1 MEENRL
7 QEENLIEIDGLTE
20 AEAEKIRELWERFL
34 KAYKES
40 GEEQKE
46 FEWLKCQL
54 QEELPDKTEE
64 EIQAIK
70 EEIVESIREYD
81 SDLQDMTENIEKG
94 RTKERWFADR
104 LEDAAKGVA
113 VNDYGN
119 YLEQI
124 NTTMD
129 EANRQM
135 MRTVLRQDGE
145 VSECLNLDGFIA
157 EQYHVNN
164 FNAKAALQNSPF
176 RAEVC
181 TPGPGETY
189 GKNSFDVRIWNTE
202 TKQIVHQYQFKF
214 GKDAKA
220 TIELLKKGVYANQ
233 RYLVPAEQVMEV
245 QEAFPTKTVTD
256 HLGGTEKV
264 DVISEALSKKQ
275 VKELQTEVQE
285 TGQVPKTGWNI
296 YNTKELAINLG
307 KQAGAA
313 GVQAALL
320 ASGIRL
326 AGKAIR
332 GEKIDGG
339 EVVETALET
348 GADAG
353 IKAAAGGALTVASQK
368 GVLPILPPG
377 TAVGSI
383 AKIAC
388 VGIENIKIMW
398 RVVKGELTTSEAL
411 EHMGRTS
418 AAMVVGMSCVA
429 FGMTAGAAT
438 FGFIPIVGPIV
449 GGLIGGMAGYTV
461 GSKFGETI
469 FNGAK
474 KIAERGKEVAVR
486 TWESIKSI
494 GGRIKEGFF
503 SIFS

>member
-1 MEENRL
+1 MEENSL

-20 AEAEKIRELWERFL
+20 AESEKIREFWERFL

-189 GKNSFDVRIWNTE
+189 GKNSYDVRIWNTE

-275 VKELQTEVQE
+275 VKDL
-285 TGQVPKTGWNI
+285 
-296 YNTKELAINLG
+296 
-307 KQAGAA
+307 QAG
-313 GVQAALL
+313 
-320 ASGIRL
+320 IF
-326 AGKAIR
+326 I
-332 GEKIDGG
+332 I
-339 EVVETALET
+339 
-348 GADAG
+348 
-353 IKAAAGGALTVASQK
+353 QK
-368 GVLPILPPG
+368 
-377 TAVGSI
+377 
-383 AKIAC
+383 
-388 VGIENIKIMW
+388 NW
-398 RVVKGELTTSEAL
+398 Q
-411 EHMGRTS
+411 
-418 AAMVVGMSCVA
+418 
-429 FGMTAGAAT
+429 
-438 FGFIPIVGPIV
+438 
-449 GGLIGGMAGYTV
+449 LI
-461 GSKFGETI
+461 
-469 FNGAK
+469 
-474 KIAERGKEVAVR
+474 
-486 TWESIKSI
+486 
-494 GGRIKEGFF
+494 
-503 SIFS
+503 